1 MLKKIIKSVN
11 ELGSEL
17 VELSRDE
24 LYKKIKPTID
34 AANKRLKRQGSSLK
48 ISTKGKDKIQLI
60 VTLNEALKVGYAK
73 RQRQATEKR
82 QTTKKR
88 QSRTLKQLP
97 ENFEK
102 MKRNEFVKAIQP
114 TIDAANKRI
123 KRLENNK
130 TLSPALNSVMESGG
144 KFTLKGKT
152 RNEVLKE
159 ASRAIAF
166 MNMQTSTLQG
176 TKKFENNF
184 SKKLSNKSKNI
195 TNEQRKILFD
205 SFRKLEQISPMGL
218 NLYGSDRLVRMLGD
232 EVVDSNFD
240 FNTTM
245 QKALKELELEYE
257 KKQAEYMNDLGD
269 IWDL

>member
-11 ELGSEL
+11 ELGSKL

-60 VTLNEALKVGYAK
+60 ATLNEALNVGYAK
-73 RQRQATEKR
+73 RQTTAVQR

-144 KFTLKGKT
+144 KFALKGKS

-176 TKKFENNF
+176 AKKFENNF

>member
-1 MLKKIIKSVN
+1 MQKKTIKSIN
-11 ELGSEL
+11 DLGSEL
-17 VELSRDE
+17 VEFTRDE

-34 AANKRLKRQGSSLK
+34 AANKRLKRQGSEIK

-60 VTLNEALKVGYAK
+60 ATLNEALNVGYTQRKTTPKQRKTTAK
-73 RQRQATEKR
+73 QRQI
-82 QTTKKR
+82 
-88 QSRTLKQLP
+88 RTLKQLP

-144 KFTLKGKT
+144 KFTLKGKS

-166 MNMQTSTLQG
+166 MNMQTSTLSG
-176 TKKFENNF
+176 AKKFENNF

-218 NLYGSDRLVRMLGD
+218 NLYGSDRLIRMLGD
-232 EVVDSNFD
+232 EVVDSKFD

-257 KKQAEYMNDLGD
+257 KKQQEYMNDLED